1 LKSQILTFKLITIEE
16 HTKNLEQE
24 SKRRE
29 KKNELVLI
37 DAEKRIIAE
46 S

>member
-1 LKSQILTFKLITIEE
+1 LKSQILTFKLVTTEE

-24 SKRRE
+24 LKRRE
-29 KKNELVLI
+29 KKNELALI
-37 DAEKRIIAE
+37 DAEKKNN